1 MMLESLL
8 PTDAVFSGETARPI
22 PCGSI
27 VLTPTMRADSHAD
40 SLAFYQRLRE
50 ANRAFESLRSA
61 TFVL

>member
-8 PTDAVFSGETARPI
+8 PTDAVFSGETSRPV
-22 PCGSI
+22 PCGA
-27 VLTPTMRADSHAD
+27 VALTPTMCVDSHAD

-61 TFVL
+61 AFVL